1 MRVREPPKGIL
12 RVFVQFQFILP
23 RQKRTKQSKR
33 QVCRNTQKQCGEEAQ
48 KENLRLRSSPLRS
61 FSVE

>member
-23 RQKRTKQSKR
+23 TKKNKSKR

-48 KENLRLRSSPLRS
+48 KENKA
-61 FSVE
+61 